1 MNTEVQKHREKNAEF
16 RTHHSTFNI
25 KSLYLRGSV
34 FIFLFSV
41 CSFLFPICFQ
51 LHAAEPLQFRHLSLK
66 EGLSQSPIFSIAQS
80 HKGFIWIGSRDGLI
94 RFDGYEFKTY
104 RNDKITGQN
113 ISHTNIKAIYED
125 NHENLWIGT
134 SAGLF
139 LFDQKQEEFSPIDLG
154 SPDMILGLLPGDNG
168 ELWVAT
174 NRGLK
179 CIQLETRRLSNY
191 LLSDQNAIDLSNI
204 YITCLWKDEKK
215 RIWLGMEKGIVCY
228 SPTTGELI
236 AQPAELADNKALQN
250 ANLFVIKQSPEGNM
264 WFGTEDMGAFYHDV
278 HAGTCTHFRHKSGQ
292 PQTILSNFVRDIYI
306 ADDNNVWLATRDG
319 LSIVDLKEQQIHN
332 YVHDSTDPNS
342 LSHNTIWQF
351 MKDHSGNIW
360 MPTYAGG
367 INIFSAH
374 KRNFVN
380 IGERVGTR
388 SGLNQPL
395 VNSILLDPEK
405 DELWVGTDGGGLN
418 HVDREKNTVAYYSVR
433 SEQEHKQ
440 SNIIK
445 SLMWDRKKQIWIG
458 TLDGVAIF
466 QPTTKQLRYLRIG
479 ASNRPVRVNAL
490 LSDGGKVWAGT
501 ENEGLILFDENG
513 TVDTT
518 FTATS
523 GKPNSLSNNTINAL
537 IKDEAGKLWI
547 ATRNGL
553 NMYDSQTRSMEVWS
567 PQRDDSTRM
576 EDRPRHLAAG
586 VQRLAAA
593 AAAAAGA
600 VILSAFQ
607 DSNNRLW
614 VGTMSGAYYFDK
626 NNKVFHKLDIPE
638 ISDDVIQAIAE
649 DNSGNIWFSTYNG
662 LIRVEFLNFR
672 TPFKADDCRITRYTA
687 KNGLS
692 SNQFLPQAVTKSTYG
707 ELFWGGVN
715 GVTTFF
721 PDRIRQNTD
730 LPVIAIT
737 AFYIHNEEVTL
748 HTDDSPLRSAI
759 EDTREITLNH
769 KQGYNIGFKF
779 AALNFIY
786 TESNQYAYRMKGLAN
801 NDGWNYAGNQ
811 RTVQYTNLA
820 PGQYTFQVKA
830 ANNDG
835 VWNENP
841 VEIRI
846 NVLPPLWKT
855 WWAYLLYILIS
866 LCILYYIIYF
876 FRVRARLERSLFEEQ
891 LQSQRQEELNRIK
904 FEFFTNVSHEIRT
917 PLTLILAPLEK
928 LESETRHDE
937 KVHGQLSHIKN
948 NAVRLLKLVNELLD
962 FRKVETGNMKLYITL
977 NDMVALARN
986 VCHSFRELAHEKH
999 ITFDFHA
1006 PADKVEAY
1014 FDKDQIEKVLYNLL
1028 SNAFKFT
1035 PDGGTITCAI
1045 QQEDNYVE
1053 LRVTDNG
1060 KGVETENRKKIFQRF
1075 YQAEGDA
1082 KKGTGIGL
1090 AYSKSIVELHKGT
1103 IDVDSAMKDG
1113 HISTTF
1119 YIRLQLGRD
1128 HFDANQLVVDD
1139 ETGKKIAEQSVHMDT
1154 ETIEPPATRKATIL
1168 IVEDNAELRTFMKES
1183 LSNTYHILEAEDG
1196 EQGWAM
1202 AIESIPDIII
1212 SDIMM
1217 PKSDGLE
1224 LIRQLKHD
1232 DRTSHIPFIF
1242 LTARTSYEHLVEG
1255 LETGADLYLTK
1266 PFSLKVLELNIH
1278 NMLAAREVMREK
1290 FTRRLVYEPTQ
1301 MLVDSPDE
1309 KFFRKVLAIIDENI
1323 SNPEFDVP
1331 TLAVEIGMSQPILYK
1346 KIRALTNMSVND
1358 FIKSIRLQKAAQLL
1372 QQRQYGIADIAYM
1385 VGFNDR
1391 KYFSKEFKKIFD
1403 KNPSEYMNSF
1413 EENPKTD
1420 NP

>member
-1 MNTEVQKHREKNAEF
+1 MTIATRRHRNLILNSEF
-16 RTHHSTFNI
+16 IIHNSTLS
-25 KSLYLRGSV
+25 SLCLRIVVAIILLSV
-34 FIFLFSV
+34 Y
-41 CSFLFPICFQ
+41 FQ
-51 LHAAEPLQFRHLSLK
+51 LFAAEPLQFRHLSLK

-80 HKGFIWIGSRDGLI
+80 RKGFIWIGSRDGLI

-139 LFDQKQEEFSPIDLG
+139 IFDQKKEDFTPIDLG
-154 SPDMILGLLPGDNG
+154 SRDMILGLLPGENG

-191 LLSDQNAIDLSNI
+191 QLSGQNAIDLSNI

-215 RIWLGMEKGIVCY
+215 RLWLGMEKGIVCY

-236 AQPAELADNKALQN
+236 AQPAELAGNEALQN

-278 HAGTCTHFRHKSGQ
+278 HAGTCTHFRHKSGH

-332 YVHDSTDPNS
+332 YIHDSTDPNS

-418 HVDREKNTVAYYSVR
+418 HVNREKNTVAYYSVR

-490 LSDGGKVWAGT
+490 LSDGGNVWAGT
-501 ENEGLILFDENG
+501 ENEGLILFDESG

-518 FTATS
+518 FTSTS
-523 GKPNSLSNNTINAL
+523 GRPDALSNNTINAL
-537 IKDEAGKLWI
+537 IKDEAGKIWI

-553 NMYDSQTRSMEVWS
+553 NMYDPQTRNMQSWS
-567 PQRDDSTRM
+567 PEGISATSSTRIEPRPRHLAATRM
-576 EDRPRHLAAG
+576 EDRPQHLAASMEAGQRHLAA
-586 VQRLAAA
+586 LC
-593 AAAAAGA
+593 
-600 VILSAFQ
+600 Q

-614 VGTMSGAYYFDK
+614 VGTMSGAYFFDK

-649 DNSGNIWFSTYNG
+649 DNNGNIWFSTYDG

-672 TPFKADDCRITRYTA
+672 TPFRAEDCRITRYTA

-692 SNQFLPQAVTKSTYG
+692 SNQFLPQAVTQSTYG

-748 HTDDSPLRSAI
+748 RTDGTPLRSAI

-786 TESNQYAYRMKGLAN
+786 TESNRYAYRMKGLTN
-801 NDGWNYAGNQ
+801 NDDWNYAGNQ

-846 NVLPPLWKT
+846 KVLPPLWKT
-855 WWAYLLYILIS
+855 WWAYLLYIIIS

-891 LQSQRQEELNRIK
+891 LQNQRQEELNRIK

-928 LESETRHDE
+928 LESETHDDE

-977 NDMVALARN
+977 NDIVALARN
-986 VCHSFRELAHEKH
+986 VCNSFRELAHEKN
-999 ITFDFHA
+999 ITFDFHV
-1006 PADKVEAY
+1006 PDGKIEAY

-1035 PDGGTITCAI
+1035 PDGGAITCAI
-1045 QQEDNYVE
+1045 DRQDDYLE

-1060 KGVETENRKKIFQRF
+1060 KGVETENQKKIFQRF

-1103 IDVDSAMKDG
+1103 IDVDSSMKQG
-1113 HISTTF
+1113 HMSTTF

-1139 ETGKKIAEQSVHMDT
+1139 ETGKKIAGQAVHMET
-1154 ETIEPPATRKATIL
+1154 ENIESPATCKATIL
-1168 IVEDNAELRTFMKES
+1168 IVEDNAELRTFMKKS
-1183 LSNTYHILEAEDG
+1183 LCNAYHILEAEDG
-1196 EQGWAM
+1196 EQGWAI

-1224 LIRQLKHD
+1224 LIRQLKQD

-1266 PFSLKVLELNIH
+1266 PFSLKILELNIH

-1309 KFFRKVLAIIDENI
+1309 KFFRKVLAIINENI

-1331 TLAVEIGMSQPILYK
+1331 TFAVEIGMSQPILYK

-1413 EENPKTD
+1413 EETSKTD